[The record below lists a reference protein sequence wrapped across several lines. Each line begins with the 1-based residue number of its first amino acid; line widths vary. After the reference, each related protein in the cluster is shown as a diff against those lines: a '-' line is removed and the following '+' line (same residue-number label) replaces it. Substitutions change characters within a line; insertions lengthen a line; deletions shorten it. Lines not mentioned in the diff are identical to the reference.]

1 MLNRRSLRIKAM
13 QAFYA
18 FKQAEKSNY
27 LLALDR
33 INDLFVPDLNSMQ
46 VQNARQLEGNRQMA
60 NLLFEEH
67 YRQAN
72 AAVTD
77 DSAATEVLVAVT
89 NAINFYH
96 QQVKKDG
103 QFYAKNMLSEVEKI
117 YDRYL
122 LILLLLIELAR
133 MVRDE
138 EEGRKQKYLKAYTVL
153 PGQLKL
159 YNNRIIHSLREYQP
173 LELEAIK
180 RGLSWNNEGSLLK
193 NVYNNVLKND
203 PEYQD
208 YVKKADSSLEEDK
221 KMVNH
226 ILKHLVFKQELL
238 RTHFEEA
245 DLNWIENS
253 EIIRSMLSKTI
264 KSVEEQGENGEGPSI
279 ELLTLSKN
287 WEDDRDFFLALYQH
301 TLEHDEEYEKLIVE
315 KVQNWDTERVAMIDK
330 ILLKMAISEM
340 VSFPGIP
347 VKVTIN
353 EYIELSKL
361 YSTPKSRQFVNGVL
375 DVIAID
381 LVNSG
386 VIRKSG
392 RGLIDNR

>member
-1 MLNRRSLRIKAM
+1 M

-46 VQNARQLEGNRQMA
+46 VQNVRQLEGNRQMA

-89 NAINFYH
+89 NAINYYH

-159 YNNRIIHSLREYQP
+159 YNNRIIRSLREYQP

-180 RGLSWNNEGSLLK
+180 RGLNWNNELSLLK

-203 PEYQD
+203 LEYQD

-264 KSVEEQGENGEGPSI
+264 KSAEEQGENGESPSI

-375 DVIAID
+375 DVITID

>member
-46 VQNARQLEGNRQMA
+46 VQNVRQLEGNRQMA

-77 DSAATEVLVAVT
+77 DSASTEVLVAVT

-221 KMVNH
+221 KMVNY

-264 KSVEEQGENGEGPSI
+264 KSAEEQGENGDGPSI